1 MPNFPWPSR
10 RDASVTGDPSL
21 AALLAW
27 AQFPQNAAPEMRR
40 VGEILAALTAGP
52 ADDELTGETA
62 ALAAY
67 RNRPG
72 VPRPV
77 RGARRRRRRPLFPAL
92 SAKAAAAVAAA
103 VLGFAALATAAYTG
117 VLPAPVQRLAH
128 VIIGAPSARGEL
140 TTGSSQVSP
149 NGATGGN
156 GAGGGNGA
164 SGRPTGASPTGRAH
178 PSPTPRATGQPST
191 QSTPQDSGQPSTQPT
206 PQDSGTPTPTHSKG
220 KPTTHPTPH
229 GSGKPTSHPTP
240 HQ

>member
-10 RDASVTGDPSL
+10 RVASVTGDPSL

-103 VLGFAALATAAYTG
+103 ILGFAALATAAYTG

-149 NGATGGN
+149 NGAT
-156 GAGGGNGA
+156 GGNGA